1 MQVHYAMHLDM
12 CAKPAALW
20 LRRRPALMALAT
32 AVTPG
37 LEQCAGGL
45 NARGGNARGG
55 NALGGNALGVGA
67 SGGLSLPPPPSSGPL
82 ISPDLPLLPVPAASC
97 AAAAGQV

>member
-1 MQVHYAMHLDM
+1 MPMQVHYAMHLDM

-37 LEQCAGGL
+37 LEQRAGGS
-45 NARGGNARGG
+45 NARGGNAR
-55 NALGGNALGVGA
+55 GGNALGVGA

-82 ISPDLPLLPVPAASC
+82 ISPDLP
-97 AAAAGQV
+97 